1 MARQWRHVDGTGSR
15 SASVKERGLST
26 GVRARAVEGVGRL
39 KFDARVLGVPH
50 QGVLLRGGSVA
61 RHLSALFEGAWC
73 GRATTRKG
81 SIS

>member
-1 MARQWRHVDGTGSR
+1 VVFGRAWSRAASSVGSEM
-15 SASVKERGLST
+15 V
-26 GVRARAVEGVGRL
+26 
-39 KFDARVLGVPH
+39 FGVPH
-50 QGVLLRGGSVA
+50 QGVLLREGSVA